1 MNYPN
6 PFNPETWIPFELA
19 TPAEVTIEIYNLQGQ
34 RVRALRI
41 GFLAAGTYKSQT
53 RAGYWDRRNEVG
65 ERASNGIY
73 FLVFR
78 AGNTVATQKLVIRK

>member
-53 RAGYWDRRNEVG
+53 RADYRDRHNEVG
-65 ERASNGIY
+65 ARDSNGIY